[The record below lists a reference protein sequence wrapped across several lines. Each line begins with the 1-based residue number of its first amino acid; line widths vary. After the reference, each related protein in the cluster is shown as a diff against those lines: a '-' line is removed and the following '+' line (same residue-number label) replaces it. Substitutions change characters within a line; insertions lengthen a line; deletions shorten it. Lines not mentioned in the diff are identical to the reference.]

1 MNAIQKRKNIVSI
14 VSIGIMIAM
23 CTMALIA
30 LQTGVFAAGDTTI
43 FKNVTTAATDIT
55 NQLIN
60 VATYVAAFSVVLC
73 AIQLIVFSDQQTA
86 GRAKAHLI
94 RAIAFL
100 FVALSV
106 KPIINFVK
114 TQSNNSSASFTGF

>member
-1 MNAIQKRKNIVSI
+1 MDAIQKRKNVISI
-14 VSIGIMIAM
+14 VSIGAMITV

-30 LQTGVFAAGDTTI
+30 MQTGVFAADNSIFSNITSATTQI
-43 FKNVTTAATDIT
+43 ID
-55 NQLIN
+55 QLLK
-60 VATYVAAFSVVLC
+60 VAVYVAAFSVVWC
-73 AIQLIVFSDQQTA
+73 AIKLIVFSDQQTA
-86 GRAKAHLI
+86 GRAKTHLI

-114 TQSNNSSASFTGF
+114 SMSNNSSASFTSL

>member
-1 MNAIQKRKNIVSI
+1 MDAIQKRKNVISI
-14 VSIGIMIAM
+14 VSIGAMIAV

-30 LQTGVFAAGDTTI
+30 MQTGVFAADNSIFSNITSATTQI
-43 FKNVTTAATDIT
+43 ID
-55 NQLIN
+55 QLLK
-60 VATYVAAFSVVLC
+60 VAVYVAAFAVVWC
-73 AIQLIVFSDQQTA
+73 AIQLILFSDQQTA
-86 GRAKAHLI
+86 GRAKTHLI

-114 TQSNNSSASFTGF
+114 SMSNNSSASFTSL